1 LQVIPASSSAFGS
14 VWLSMGSKAGEKI
27 VSMFELWAESCIL
40 PNHYCYIT
48 AEIDEEYNTT

>member
-1 LQVIPASSSAFGS
+1 
-14 VWLSMGSKAGEKI
+14 MGSKAGEKI
-27 VSMFELWAESCIL
+27 VSMFALWAESCIL